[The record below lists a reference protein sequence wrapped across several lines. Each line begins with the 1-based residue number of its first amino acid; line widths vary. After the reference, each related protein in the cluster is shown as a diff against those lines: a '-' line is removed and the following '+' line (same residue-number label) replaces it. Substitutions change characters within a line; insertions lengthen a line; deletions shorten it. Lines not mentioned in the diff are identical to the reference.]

1 MLEFGVDPA
10 ITYTRRLGRTDDNRI
25 RPLLVG
31 LQSADVVS
39 NLLIHTRNLRRS
51 TNEVTRKNV
60 FINKNMTKMEA
71 RLAYRVRIILIVMA
85 EAASCGYSDVI
96 WKQMQLLLLLSITIT
111 TVILLSL
118 ITARAMLVL
127 QALY

>member
-1 MLEFGVDPA
+1 
-10 ITYTRRLGRTDDNRI
+10 
-25 RPLLVG
+25 
-31 LQSADVVS
+31 
-39 NLLIHTRNLRRS
+39 
-51 TNEVTRKNV
+51 
-60 FINKNMTKMEA
+60 MEA